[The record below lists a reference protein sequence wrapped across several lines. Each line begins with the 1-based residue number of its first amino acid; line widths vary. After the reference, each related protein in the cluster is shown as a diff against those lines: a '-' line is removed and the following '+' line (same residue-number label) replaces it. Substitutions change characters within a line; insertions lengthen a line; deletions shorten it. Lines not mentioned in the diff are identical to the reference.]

1 EVAERLEIRVTK
13 APELGAARLEIE
25 LRGGGSEIHRQRM
38 ERVRDAAVAPVEE
51 DVPPTGEENLPIV
64 EVVVLDRLGDP
75 AACRVPARRSG
86 RRRAPGRA
94 PRTRGAPRAR
104 PPARQASDLARAQLG
119 PREADRAARR
129 AAHRGRRARAARR
142 RTASRRA
149 AARRSGAARAPS
161 AEG

>member
-1 EVAERLEIRVTK
+1 DRAVRQEELEPVCGSQVVVGLAVVEPGANEAVPGQRPGDRAGAVGEVGRLSEVAERLEIRVTK

-75 AACRVPARRSG
+75 VAGELPAERLELGERRERALLLG
-86 RRRAPGRA
+86 RR
-94 PRTRGAPRAR
+94 
-104 PPARQASDLARAQLG
+104 Q
-119 PREADRAARR
+119 
-129 AAHRGRRARAARR
+129 
-142 RTASRRA
+142 
-149 AARRSGAARAPS
+149 
-161 AEG
+161 